1 MAVKKKTHKFEIGSR
16 VEVNGKQGTVSG
28 VYIYKGVYEYAIK
41 GVGWAEEDKII
52 FISKK

>member
-1 MAVKKKTHKFEIGSR
+1 MAVKKKTQKFEIGNR
-16 VEVNGKQGTVSG
+16 VEVDGKQGTVSG

-41 GVGWAEEDKII
+41 GVGWAEEDKIV